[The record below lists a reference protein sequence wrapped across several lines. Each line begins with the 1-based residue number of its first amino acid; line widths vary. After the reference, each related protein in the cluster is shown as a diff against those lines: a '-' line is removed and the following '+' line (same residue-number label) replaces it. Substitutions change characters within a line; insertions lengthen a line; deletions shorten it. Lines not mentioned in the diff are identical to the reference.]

1 MVPALAVLGQPQ
13 GTNVVEMLVVRGF
26 ATVVW
31 HRDFEERSNYYE
43 ALLAAESK
51 AIKGK
56 KKIHSQWRT
65 SDEEGDRVPAVLAT
79 TEKASSD
86 RGLHVERTSG
96 QVADP
101 EVDLRDCVLD
111 CLEWGAGRGESYA
124 EKAIAFMRRQIL
136 QRDVEVEK
144 SLNDHKDKLPQD
156 VVDGVTTAV
165 GDLKKAVESENVE
178 DIKQKIS
185 DARQVSMKIGEA
197 LMKNQASGTAGTG
210 FDGGQAAEAEYEDVK
225 GKK

>member
-1 MVPALAVLGQPQ
+1 
-13 GTNVVEMLVVRGF
+13 
-26 ATVVW
+26 
-31 HRDFEERSNYYE
+31 
-43 ALLAAESK
+43 
-51 AIKGK
+51 
-56 KKIHSQWRT
+56 
-65 SDEEGDRVPAVLAT
+65 
-79 TEKASSD
+79 
-86 RGLHVERTSG
+86 
-96 QVADP
+96 
-101 EVDLRDCVLD
+101 
-111 CLEWGAGRGESYA
+111 
-124 EKAIAFMRRQIL
+124 MRRQIL